1 MDELQSSQYLKA
13 TYQSSG
19 GLIHLSGWHPNRFG
33 GESEGGVNFS
43 RPGKSIRGRRVPC
56 QGQRSAGIQI
66 RSGLFLCD

>member
-19 GLIHLSGWHPNRFG
+19 GLIHLSGWHPNRF
-33 GESEGGVNFS
+33 EGRARGREFLQAGVN
-43 RPGKSIRGRRVPC
+43 PYEEGEC

-66 RSGLFLCD
+66 RSGSVSL